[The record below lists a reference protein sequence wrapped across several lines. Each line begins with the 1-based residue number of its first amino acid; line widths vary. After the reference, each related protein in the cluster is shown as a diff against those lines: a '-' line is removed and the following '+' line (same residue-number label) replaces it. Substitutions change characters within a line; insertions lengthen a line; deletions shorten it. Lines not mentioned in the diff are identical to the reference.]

1 MLRSLVPVIALLGV
15 VVASPVRAQTNDN
28 EAWDGGFD
36 VVAERRSDLVLGV
49 SGGLLL
55 GTASGY
61 PNELVKI
68 DDPDYEST
76 TGFAAGTGFSF
87 WLGGALRDWFTA
99 GVGATF
105 LGGSGPNGRMSGV
118 AGILKVEAYPL
129 YGQGGPLRDLAFFAD
144 FGAGSMTV
152 EGEPEDP
159 ADGGFTS
166 VAGLGSAYELFRF
179 SRFAVAPTAE
189 YLFIRSP
196 TVVSHSAI
204 LGARVVFYGGPTGK
218 PKIALAER

>member
-1 MLRSLVPVIALLGV
+1 VHRTIVRTIALLGIV
-15 VVASPVRAQTNDN
+15 TASPAWAQTNDN

-55 GTASGY
+55 GATSGY

-68 DDPDYEST
+68 DDPAYESS

-87 WLGGALRDWFTA
+87 WIGGALADWLTV
-99 GVGATF
+99 GVGAML

-118 AGILKVEAYPL
+118 SGILKVEAYPL
-129 YGQGGPLRDLAFFAD
+129 YGQGGPLRDLAFFTD
-144 FGAGSMTV
+144 FGAGGMTV

-166 VAGLGSAYELFRF
+166 VAGLGSAYELLRF

-189 YLFIRSP
+189 YVFIRSP
-196 TVVSHSAI
+196 TVTSHSAI

-218 PKIALAER
+218 PKVALSER